1 MGEIKFTIKYNE
13 LLGRGGFGEVYTAY
27 NIDDNGPIKTKY
39 AAKKIPEDIQDGNN
53 LFLFTNE
60 ILISTQFNN
69 PNLVKF
75 YGLTEDND
83 TIFMIY
89 EYCNGGD
96 LNFYL
101 RKYYDKYKRSLTEK
115 EVQKILKDTLNGLSC
130 LHRNKVIHHDI
141 KPQNILLHFNSEKD
155 KEELNINNCTIKLSD
170 FGLAKFKGE
179 GELKHA
185 YGTLPYMDP
194 ICSIYQ
200 KMSLFDEDKTD
211 IWAIG
216 ILTYRLLFANTHPFI
231 SNDIYKKTNDQKKI
245 NLHLTKNITKGIYF
259 VSIREKPI
267 SKEFLA
273 FIDSC
278 LKLEQNSRKSSEDLE
293 YSWFLTRNYD
303 KFNFI
308 TLDNFEE
315 NIPFEYQGNM
325 EIKFNIKNENNI
337 EDELNL

>member
-1 MGEIKFTIKYNE
+1 MSERKFRITNE
-13 LLGRGGFGEVYTAY
+13 FLGKGGFGVVYVAY
-27 NIDDNGPIKTKY
+27 DINDNKPIKTKY
-39 AAKKIPEDIQDGNN
+39 AAKKIPEN
-53 LFLFTNE
+53 LNDEEQLELFSNE
-60 ILISTQFNN
+60 VIISTEFTN

-75 YGLTEDND
+75 YGLTEYDEN
-83 TIFMIY
+83 IYLIY

-96 LNFYL
+96 LNSYL
-101 RKYYDKYKRSLTEK
+101 KSYIGKFNKTIGEK
-115 EVQKILKDTLNGLSC
+115 EVQKIIKDILNGLSC
-130 LHRNKVIHHDI
+130 LHRNKVVHHDI
-141 KPQNILLHFNSEKD
+141 KPGNILLQYKTDKD
-155 KEELNINNCTIKLSD
+155 KIDLNIDNCTFKLSD
-170 FGLAKFKGE
+170 FGLSKYNNNEEKADKI
-179 GELKHA
+179 
-185 YGTLPYMDP
+185 YGTYTFLDP
-194 ICSIYQ
+194 ICSIYN
-200 KMSLFDEDKTD
+200 KIELFDEDKTD

-293 YSWFLTRNYD
+293 YSWFLTRNFN
-303 KFNFI
+303 KFSFI
-308 TLDNFEE
+308 NLDNFED
-315 NIPFEYQGNM
+315 NIPNEYRGKT
-325 EIKFNIKNENNI
+325 EIILNIQDENFI

>member
-1 MGEIKFTIKYNE
+1 MSERKFIITNE
-13 LLGRGGFGEVYTAY
+13 MLGSGGFGEVYIAY
-27 NIDDNGPIKTKY
+27 DKNDISSKKTKY
-39 AAKKIPEDIQDGNN
+39 AAKKIPDVINDEERLN
-53 LFLFTNE
+53 LFTNE
-60 ILISTQFNN
+60 IIISTEFTN

-75 YGLTEDND
+75 YGLTEYND
-83 TIFMIY
+83 YIYMIY

-96 LNFYL
+96 LNKYL
-101 RKYYDKYKRSLTEK
+101 KNYISKNNRPIGEK
-115 EVQKILKDTLNGLSC
+115 EVQKILKDILNGLSC
-130 LHRNKVIHHDI
+130 LHRNNVVHHDI
-141 KPQNILLHFNSEKD
+141 KPANILLQYNTDKD
-155 KEELNINNCTIKLSD
+155 KNDLNINNCVFKLSD
-170 FGLAKFKGE
+170 FGLSKYKNDEEKADKV
-179 GELKHA
+179 
-185 YGTLPYMDP
+185 YGTFTFLDP
-194 ICSIYQ
+194 ICSIYN
-200 KMSLFDEDKTD
+200 KVEFFDEDKTD